1 MDKTLEDSTKL
12 SGNILIVDD
21 TPANLHL
28 LATLLQKR
36 GCHPRAVPSGKLALQ
51 SARHNPPDLVLLD
64 INMPEMDGY
73 EVCTRL
79 KSDETLA
86 EIPVI
91 FISALSETIDK
102 IKAFSVG
109 GVDYITKPFH
119 FEEVEARVR
128 THLELTRQRKELRDN
143 YRRLR
148 ELEALRDG
156 MSQMIVHD
164 IRSPLTAILGNLEL
178 IELCELDKMSPA
190 GCNYVVQGKNAAKM
204 IIELVSDILDVGK
217 MEAGNMKLKLSLC
230 NPGDLFRNSIAIVES
245 LKGQRQLS
253 LDALGAEMDLQCDV
267 ELINRV
273 LYNLLGNAIKFTTK
287 TGTIRCGVE
296 AGPKWVKFSISD
308 DGSGIPI
315 EYHKKIFEKYGQVEA
330 YENQRKY
337 STGLGL
343 TFCKMAVEAHGG
355 QIGLESEVDKGSTFW
370 FILPV
375 SSIIQ

>member
-1 MDKTLEDSTKL
+1 
-12 SGNILIVDD
+12 
-21 TPANLHL
+21 
-28 LATLLQKR
+28 
-36 GCHPRAVPSGKLALQ
+36 
-51 SARHNPPDLVLLD
+51 
-64 INMPEMDGY
+64 
-73 EVCTRL
+73 
-79 KSDETLA
+79 
-86 EIPVI
+86 
-91 FISALSETIDK
+91 
-102 IKAFSVG
+102 
-109 GVDYITKPFH
+109 
-119 FEEVEARVR
+119 
-128 THLELTRQRKELRDN
+128 
-143 YRRLR
+143 
-148 ELEALRDG
+148 
-156 MSQMIVHD
+156 
-164 IRSPLTAILGNLEL
+164 
-178 IELCELDKMSPA
+178 
-190 GCNYVVQGKNAAKM
+190 M